1 MSEDA
6 KVDPRKKWIITGGIM
21 TVAVIAAGGIFAA
34 TGNLDFILHPQESEA
49 ISECQSA
56 VADELISPSS
66 ASFSN
71 VTTKKGGVADLVD
84 VPTDSLV
91 SMPDVTAFV
100 VTGKVDGDNGFGAS
114 LRSTFRCRA
123 FFSEGNFVETSVGA
137 IKPA

>member
-1 MSEDA
+1 MNEGA
-6 KVDPRKKWIITGGIM
+6 KVNRRKKWIIVGG
-21 TVAVIAAGGIFAA
+21 VAAAAVIALGGILAV
-34 TGNLDFILHPQESEA
+34 TGNLDSILHPQESEA

-71 VTTKKGGVADLVD
+71 VTTKKGGVPDLVD
-84 VPTDSLV
+84 VPTDALV
-91 SMPDVTAFV
+91 SMPDVTVFV